1 MDSKPVVLIVDD
13 TPSNLDVLTGI
24 LGDIYQ
30 IKLAINGKLAIK
42 IAQMVPQPDIILL
55 DIMMPELNGYEV
67 CEILKSQPNTAH
79 IPIIFV
85 TAKIDPSDEVKGLE
99 LGAVDYITKPIT
111 PAIALQRVKTHLAL
125 YDHQRTLY
133 KKVKEQTKEIAQGKL
148 ETIHSL
154 GRAAE
159 FKDNETGMH
168 VMRMSH
174 YCHVLALAA
183 GMTEQD
189 ADTLRDAAPM
199 HDVGKIGIPD
209 SVLLKPGKLD
219 KEEWAT
225 MQKHVDYGVEI
236 LGSYGDS
243 QLMRVAIEVAKYH
256 HEKWNGS
263 GYPSGV
269 AGEDIPLVGRI
280 AAIADVFDAL
290 TSERPYK
297 QAWSIDKTLGL
308 LKEESG
314 QHFDPHLV
322 DLFLANLD
330 QILEIKE
337 RFKDE

>member
-24 LGDIYQ
+24 LGDNYQ

-55 DIMMPELNGYEV
+55 DIMMPDLNGYEV

-85 TAKIDPSDEVKGLE
+85 TAKIEPSDEVKGLE

-133 KKVKEQTKEIAQGKL
+133 QKVKEQTKEIAQGKL

-243 QLMRVAIEVAKYH
+243 KLMRVAIEVAKYH

-263 GYPSGV
+263 GYPSGI

-280 AAIADVFDAL
+280 AAVADVFDAL

-297 QAWSIDKTLGL
+297 QAWSIEKTLGL

>member
-24 LGDIYQ
+24 LGDSYQ

-85 TAKIDPSDEVKGLE
+85 TAKIEPSDEVKGLE

-133 KKVKEQTKEIAQGKL
+133 QKVKEQTKEIAQGKL

-243 QLMRVAIEVAKYH
+243 KLMKVAIEVAKYH

-263 GYPSGV
+263 GYPNGI

-322 DLFLANLD
+322 DLFLANLK